1 MKSQDS
7 KPTNKKGSTAVTVK
21 PLCSNMEKPNMNMP
35 ILTQSNSNK
44 NQVTMSSPEIVD
56 FINEYRAKN
65 ESNPVQLRHDSFMAK
80 VPKVLGENQSPKFI
94 GDYKDAKGRTYPC
107 YRFPKREACLMA
119 MSYSYELQARV
130 FDRMTAM
137 EQHIAAQ
144 NLPSYAID
152 DPIERAKKW
161 IEEEKQ
167 KQAAIQ
173 QLEIQ
178 APKVAFVDKYVAGN
192 GNKTFRQVA
201 KLLQVKEN
209 TFRSFLVENKI
220 MYLLNGEWTAYQ
232 NHVDAKR
239 FHFKTGVSE
248 FGHAF
253 NHALFTP
260 KGIEWIAG
268 ELAKFNLRGV
278 A

>member
-1 MKSQDS
+1 
-7 KPTNKKGSTAVTVK
+7 
-21 PLCSNMEKPNMNMP
+21 MNMP
-35 ILTQSNSNK
+35 ILTQFGNSE
-44 NQVTMSSPEIVD
+44 QSMTSLEISELVNSEHPHVRTS
-56 FINEYRAKN
+56 IERLAKRG
-65 ESNPVQLRHDSFMAK
+65 VIQLPPMRK
-80 VPKVLGENQSPKFI
+80 VENNQSLSPNKYTNIYVFSGEQGKLDSI
-94 GDYKDAKGRTYPC
+94 TVVAQLCPEFTAAIV
-107 YRFPKREACLMA
+107 KRW
-119 MSYSYELQARV
+119 YELEGKNRELSK
-130 FDRMTAM
+130 M
-137 EQHIAAQ
+137 EILQMALESEQ
-144 NLPSYAID
+144 
-152 DPIERAKKW
+152 
-161 IEEEKQ
+161 Q
-167 KQAAIQ
+167 KLALQQ

-239 FHFKTGVSE
+239 FHVKTGVSE

-260 KGIEWIAG
+260 KGIEWIAA
-268 ELAKFNLRGV
+268 ELAKSNVREV
-278 A
+278 MA

>member
-1 MKSQDS
+1 
-7 KPTNKKGSTAVTVK
+7 
-21 PLCSNMEKPNMNMP
+21 MNMP
-35 ILTQSNSNK
+35 ILTQFGNSE
-44 NQVTMSSPEIVD
+44 QSMTSLEISELVNSEHPHVRTS
-56 FINEYRAKN
+56 IERLAKRG
-65 ESNPVQLRHDSFMAK
+65 VIQLPPMRK
-80 VPKVLGENQSPKFI
+80 VENNQSLSPNKYTNIYVFSGEQGKLDSI
-94 GDYKDAKGRTYPC
+94 TVVAQLCPEFTAAIV
-107 YRFPKREACLMA
+107 KRW
-119 MSYSYELQARV
+119 YELEGKNRELSK
-130 FDRMTAM
+130 M
-137 EQHIAAQ
+137 EILQMALESEQ
-144 NLPSYAID
+144 
-152 DPIERAKKW
+152 
-161 IEEEKQ
+161 Q
-167 KQAAIQ
+167 KLVLQQ

-239 FHFKTGVSE
+239 FHVKTGVSE

-268 ELAKFNLRGV
+268 ELAKFNLRGAV
-278 A
+278 

>member
-1 MKSQDS
+1 
-7 KPTNKKGSTAVTVK
+7 
-21 PLCSNMEKPNMNMP
+21 MNMP
-35 ILTQSNSNK
+35 ILTQFGNSEQK
-44 NQVTMSSPEIVD
+44 TMSSRVIADLTE
-56 FINEYRAKN
+56 K
-65 ESNPVQLRHDSFMAK
+65 RHDHVKRDVENM
-80 VPKVLGENQSPKFI
+80 LGQLGLDIPKFGGI
-94 GDYKDAKGRTYPC
+94 YFDAQNRQQTEYLLDEELTMTLVTGYNIVLRN
-107 YRFPKREACLMA
+107 RVIKRWKEL
-119 MSYSYELQARV
+119 ELQA
-130 FDRMTAM
+130 
-137 EQHIAAQ
+137 

-167 KQAAIQ
+167 KQAVIH
-173 QLEIQ
+173 QLEIA

-201 KLLQVKEN
+201 KLLQVKES

-239 FHFKTGVSE
+239 FHVKTGVSE

-260 KGIEWIAG
+260 KGIEWIAA
-268 ELAKFNLRGV
+268 ELAKSKV
-278 A
+278 SEVMA

>member
-1 MKSQDS
+1 
-7 KPTNKKGSTAVTVK
+7 
-21 PLCSNMEKPNMNMP
+21 MNMP
-35 ILTQSNSNK
+35 ILTQFGNSE
-44 NQVTMSSPEIVD
+44 QSMTSLEISELVNSEHPHVRTS
-56 FINEYRAKN
+56 IERLAKRG
-65 ESNPVQLRHDSFMAK
+65 VIQLPPMRK
-80 VPKVLGENQSPKFI
+80 VENNQSLSPNKYTNIYVFSGEQGKLDSI
-94 GDYKDAKGRTYPC
+94 TVVAQLCPEFTAAIV
-107 YRFPKREACLMA
+107 KRW
-119 MSYSYELQARV
+119 YELEGKNRELSK
-130 FDRMTAM
+130 M
-137 EQHIAAQ
+137 EILQMALESEQ
-144 NLPSYAID
+144 
-152 DPIERAKKW
+152 
-161 IEEEKQ
+161 Q
-167 KQAAIQ
+167 KLVLQQ

-239 FHFKTGVSE
+239 FHVKTGVSE

-260 KGIEWIAG
+260 KGIEWIAA
-268 ELAKFNLRGV
+268 ELDKSNVREVMA
-278 A
+278 

>member
-1 MKSQDS
+1 
-7 KPTNKKGSTAVTVK
+7 
-21 PLCSNMEKPNMNMP
+21 MNMP
-35 ILTQSNSNK
+35 ILTQFGNSEQK
-44 NQVTMSSPEIVD
+44 TMSTRVIAELCEKEHRNVKRDSEVMFQGLQLDALNFEHIYLDSMNRQQTEYLLDEELTMTLVTGYNIVLRNRVIKRWKELENRELSKMEILQM
-56 FINEYRAKN
+56 AL
-65 ESNPVQLRHDSFMAK
+65 ESEQQKL
-80 VPKVLGENQSPKFI
+80 VLQ
-94 GDYKDAKGRTYPC
+94 
-107 YRFPKREACLMA
+107 
-119 MSYSYELQARV
+119 
-130 FDRMTAM
+130 
-137 EQHIAAQ
+137 
-144 NLPSYAID
+144 
-152 DPIERAKKW
+152 
-161 IEEEKQ
+161 
-167 KQAAIQ
+167 Q

-239 FHFKTGVSE
+239 FHVKTGVSE

-260 KGIEWIAG
+260 KGIEWIAA
-268 ELAKFNLRGV
+268 ELAKSNVREV
-278 A
+278 MA

>member
-1 MKSQDS
+1 
-7 KPTNKKGSTAVTVK
+7 
-21 PLCSNMEKPNMNMP
+21 MNMP
-35 ILTQSNSNK
+35 ILPQ
-44 NQVTMSSPEIVD
+44 
-56 FINEYRAKN
+56 FA
-65 ESNPVQLRHDSFMAK
+65 
-80 VPKVLGENQSPKFI
+80 
-94 GDYKDAKGRTYPC
+94 
-107 YRFPKREACLMA
+107 
-119 MSYSYELQARV
+119 
-130 FDRMTAM
+130 
-137 EQHIAAQ
+137 
-144 NLPSYAID
+144 
-152 DPIERAKKW
+152 
-161 IEEEKQ
+161 EKQ
-167 KQAAIQ
+167 KTMGTRVIAEICEKEHFHVKRDCEVMFTSLNLDASKFGGIYLDSMNRQQTEYLLDEELTMTLVTGYNIVLRNRVIKRWKELENRELSKMEILQMALESEQQKLALQQ

-239 FHFKTGVSE
+239 FHVKTGVSE

-260 KGIEWIAG
+260 KGIEWIAA
-268 ELAKFNLRGV
+268 ELAKSNVREV
-278 A
+278 MA

>member
-1 MKSQDS
+1 
-7 KPTNKKGSTAVTVK
+7 
-21 PLCSNMEKPNMNMP
+21 MNMP
-35 ILTQSNSNK
+35 ILTQFGNSEQK
-44 NQVTMSSPEIVD
+44 TMSTRVIAELCEKEHRNVKRDSEVMFQGLQLDALNFEHIYFDSMNRQQTEYLLDEELTMTLVTGYNIVLRNRVIKRWKELENRELSKMEILQM
-56 FINEYRAKN
+56 AL
-65 ESNPVQLRHDSFMAK
+65 ESEQQKL
-80 VPKVLGENQSPKFI
+80 VLQ
-94 GDYKDAKGRTYPC
+94 
-107 YRFPKREACLMA
+107 
-119 MSYSYELQARV
+119 
-130 FDRMTAM
+130 
-137 EQHIAAQ
+137 
-144 NLPSYAID
+144 
-152 DPIERAKKW
+152 
-161 IEEEKQ
+161 
-167 KQAAIQ
+167 Q

-239 FHFKTGVSE
+239 FHVKTGVSE

-260 KGIEWIAG
+260 KGIEWIAA
-268 ELAKFNLRGV
+268 ELAKSNVREV
-278 A
+278 MA